1 MKKPRDKVAS
11 LMAEG
16 KIVRIKKGLYVFG
29 EEWRSAPLHLEP
41 IANLIYGPSCLS
53 FEFALFDYGL
63 IADRPTIITSLT
75 IGDSKIFETPIGV
88 FEYKAINREKFKIG
102 IEYRNIENSGY
113 FIASKEK
120 ALADLVYRTPKIR
133 TQEQLRYFLFE
144 EMRLDE
150 TMFREFDFQKLE
162 KIAKIYR
169 RKSVNMLINL

>member
-1 MKKPRDKVAS
+1 MDFNRFRREVQIDVFDYQLLAKYMAGMKKPRDKVAS

-75 IGDSKIFETPIGV
+75 IGDSKI
-88 FEYKAINREKFKIG
+88 
-102 IEYRNIENSGY
+102 
-113 FIASKEK
+113 
-120 ALADLVYRTPKIR
+120 
-133 TQEQLRYFLFE
+133 
-144 EMRLDE
+144 
-150 TMFREFDFQKLE
+150 
-162 KIAKIYR
+162 
-169 RKSVNMLINL
+169 